1 MASWVSPGVT
11 PHTLERAL
19 ARLEEGFLASPG
31 PESLLARREAGQ
43 PAEGDAERVEQLIE
57 EILAAQDG
65 DGSWR
70 GGLVATAESM
80 LLLAELSPLVGSKGA
95 KRVEKAA
102 RRGIG
107 WLRRLRGRPGR
118 FGAGCTPDRH
128 RLGLCHHSL
137 GGFFAPEPPLAPGE
151 VLVLSNGERFP
162 TGPAAQLAASC
173 LALRACLR
181 WGGYGP
187 DAWLH
192 LDGLRRLLELE
203 GRGHGALV
211 PLEAYPTILLALTEA
226 HALDEPR
233 EMTARLLTRIVQTQ
247 RADGSWPELDAIAIL
262 EVLLA
267 AVGAGFGTPAI
278 DAAIRRGA
286 GLLAVTQ
293 REDGL
298 WERDTSPRRALTAW
312 RALRLALS
320 AAGGEA
326 ADGAT
331 PAPAPSRSPSRPLR
345 KR

>member
-1 MASWVSPGVT
+1 MLSWVNPGVT
-11 PHTLERAL
+11 SQTLERAL
-19 ARLEEGFLASPG
+19 ARLEAGFLASSG
-31 PESLLARREAGQ
+31 PEALLARREAGR
-43 PAEGDAERVEQLIE
+43 PEAGDDDLAGELVAQM
-57 EILAAQDG
+57 LAAQDA

-70 GGLVATAESM
+70 GGLVATAEAM
-80 LLLAELSPLVGSKGA
+80 LLLRELAAPKPP
-95 KRVEKAA
+95 KRVELAA
-102 RRGIG
+102 RRGVE

-118 FGAGCTPDRH
+118 FGAGCSPDRH

-151 VLVLSNGERFP
+151 ELVLSSGGRFP

-181 WGGYGP
+181 WGGHGP

-203 GRGHGALV
+203 ARREVELV
-211 PLEAYPTILLALTEA
+211 PLEAFPAILLALVEA
-226 HALDEPR
+226 HTLAELR
-233 EMTARLLTRIVQTQ
+233 EVLERMLARMVQTQ
-247 RADGSWPELDAIAIL
+247 RADGSWPELDAISIL

-298 WERDTSPRRALTAW
+298 WERDTAPRRALTGW
-312 RALRLALS
+312 RVLRHALS
-320 AAGGEA
+320 QFDAGAGA
-326 ADGAT
+326 AT
-331 PAPAPSRSPSRPLR
+331 PARAPSRSPSRPRR